1 MGVSMR
7 QSHKQPADGQRGT
20 SGSALDRLDLPKRV
34 IGVLLCAAA
43 TAAGAQTL
51 PVTPAQRAA
60 AEQVASSGVLLSDL
74 KADAPEFYTVR
85 RGDTLWDISK
95 IFLTSPWRWPQLWG
109 MNMTQVRNPHLIY
122 PGQELVLE
130 KADGRARL
138 RFGGPVLRGG
148 LAREEVP
155 VVRMSPTMR
164 YDALGDNALPM
175 LKAHLIEPFL
185 AEPLVVNEAT
195 FSFAPRLVAA
205 QDERVLLA
213 RGDRAYARSSNEM
226 LPLSVAPGEP
236 REWRMFRQATPLKDP
251 GTGEILGYEAH
262 YLGRARL
269 VRGEGSAASVVADDA
284 TRTEVVPATV
294 DIVDAKE
301 EMRVGDR
308 MLPEPPKQL
317 VSYVPHAP
325 VLPLEGG
332 RIVSV
337 YGSAVVNAAQNQ
349 VVTINRGTRDGI
361 ESGHV
366 LAILS
371 NGGTVVDK
379 TLASRPIMRLP
390 DERNGLLM
398 VFRPFERVSYA
409 LIVQTV
415 SGVKVGDRI
424 TNPN

>member
-1 MGVSMR
+1 MQESYNGMHHNSGKAAVRLGACAMGVLAAAALLS
-7 QSHKQPADGQRGT
+7 AA
-20 SGSALDRLDLPKRV
+20 GSA
-34 IGVLLCAAA
+34 AAQA
-43 TAAGAQTL
+43 L
-51 PVTPAQRAA
+51 PVTTAQRAA
-60 AEQVASSGVLLSDL
+60 AEQVADSGVLLSDL

-95 IFLTSPWRWPQLWG
+95 IFLTSPWQWPQLWG
-109 MNMTQVRNPHLIY
+109 MNMAQVRNPHLIY
-122 PGQELVLE
+122 PGQDLVLE
-130 KADGRARL
+130 RADGRARL
-138 RFGGPVLRGG
+138 RFGKGLVLRGG
-148 LAREEVP
+148 PSREDVP
-155 VVRMSPTMR
+155 VVRVSPTLR
-164 YDALGDNALPM
+164 YDALGDNALPT

-185 AEPLVVNEAT
+185 AEPLVVDEAT
-195 FSFAPRLVAA
+195 FNFAPRLVAA
-205 QDERVLLA
+205 QGERVLLA
-213 RGDRAYARSSNEM
+213 RGDRAYGRSSNEL
-226 LPLSVAPGEP
+226 LPLSVVPGEP
-236 REWRMFRQATPLKDP
+236 RDWRVFRQATPLKDP
-251 GTGEILGYEAH
+251 GTGEILGHEAH

-269 VRGEGSAASVVADDA
+269 VRGEGTVGSVVADEA
-284 TRTEVVPATV
+284 TPPEIVPATL
-294 DIVDAKE
+294 DIVAAKE

-308 MLPEPPKQL
+308 LLPEPPRQL

-325 VLPLEGG
+325 VLPMEGG

-371 NGGTVVDK
+371 NGGMVPDK
-379 TLASRPIMRLP
+379 TLASRPMMRLP

-424 TNPN
+424 ANPN

>member
-1 MGVSMR
+1 MR
-7 QSHKQPADGQRGT
+7 ESDDRPVHGKGAAATTRTRPAA
-20 SGSALDRLDLPKRV
+20 ALKLLACA
-34 IGVLLCAAA
+34 LLCAGA
-43 TAAGAQTL
+43 TAAAAQNL
-51 PVTPAQRAA
+51 SVTPAQRAA

-74 KADAPEFYTVR
+74 KSDAPEFYTVR

-95 IFLTSPWRWPQLWG
+95 LFLTSPWRWPQLWG
-109 MNMTQVRNPHLIY
+109 MNMAQVRNPHLIY

-138 RFGGPVLRGG
+138 RFGGPLLRGG
-148 LAREEVP
+148 PARDEVP
-155 VVRMSPTMR
+155 VVRISPTLR
-164 YDALGDNALPM
+164 YDALGNDALPM

-195 FSFAPRLVAA
+195 FNLAPRLVAA
-205 QDERVLLA
+205 QDQRVLLA
-213 RGDRAYARSSNEM
+213 RGDRAYARSSGEV
-226 LPLSVAPGEP
+226 LPLSVEPGQP
-236 REWRMFRQATPLKDP
+236 RDWRVFRQATPLIDP
-251 GTGEILGYEAH
+251 GTGEILGFEAH
-262 YLGRARL
+262 YLGRGRL
-269 VRGEGSAASVVADDA
+269 MRGEGTIDSVVVDEK
-284 TRTEVVPATV
+284 TRTDIVPATV
-294 DIVDAKE
+294 DIVAAKE
-301 EMRVGDR
+301 EMRIGDR
-308 MLPEPPKQL
+308 LLPEPPKQL
-317 VSYVPHAP
+317 VNYVPHAP

-349 VVTINRGTRDGI
+349 VVTINKGTLDGI

-371 NGGTVVDK
+371 NGGMVADQ
-379 TLASRPIMRLP
+379 TLTSRPLMRLP

-415 SGVKVGDRI
+415 SGVKVGDRVA
-424 TNPN
+424 NPN

>member
-1 MGVSMR
+1 MRAFDNGDVRVSGG
-7 QSHKQPADGQRGT
+7 K
-20 SGSALDRLDLPKRV
+20 
-34 IGVLLCAAA
+34 AAA
-43 TAAGAQTL
+43 GPGPHDLARLLAGLALVGAAAVGAQTL
-51 PVTPAQRAA
+51 PVTPAQRVA
-60 AEQVASSGVLLSDL
+60 AEQVASTGVLLSDL

-109 MNMTQVRNPHLIY
+109 MNMEQVRNPHRIY

-130 KADGRARL
+130 RADGRARL
-138 RFGGPVLRGG
+138 RFGKAPMLRGG
-148 LAREEVP
+148 PSRDDVP
-155 VVRMSPTMR
+155 VVRVSPTMR
-164 YDALGDNALPM
+164 YDALGDSALPM

-185 AEPLVVNEAT
+185 AEPLVVDEAT
-195 FSFAPRLVAA
+195 FNFAPRLVAA
-205 QDERVLLA
+205 QDQRVLLT
-213 RGDRAYARSSNEM
+213 RGDRAYGRSGNEL
-226 LPLSVAPGEP
+226 LPLTVAPGEP
-236 REWRMFRQATPLKDP
+236 RDWRVFRQATPLKDP
-251 GTGEILGYEAH
+251 GTGEILGFEAH

-269 VRGEGSAASVVADDA
+269 VRGEGTNDSVVADEA
-284 TRTEVVPATV
+284 TGPEIVPATL
-294 DIVDAKE
+294 DIVATKE
-301 EMRVGDR
+301 EMRIGDR
-308 MLPEPPKQL
+308 LLPEPPKQL
-317 VSYVPHAP
+317 ISYVPHAP
-325 VLPLEGG
+325 VLPMEGG

-349 VVTINRGTRDGI
+349 VVAINRGTRDGI

-371 NGGTVVDK
+371 NGGIVADT
-379 TLASRPIMRLP
+379 TLTSRPPMRLP

-424 TNPN
+424 ANPN

>member
-1 MGVSMR
+1 MQESHNGV
-7 QSHKQPADGQRGT
+7 HGG
-20 SGSALDRLDLPKRV
+20 SGETALRLSPCAV
-34 IGVLLCAAA
+34 GGVLAVIALLGSVA
-43 TAAGAQTL
+43 TAAAQAL

-60 AEQVASSGVLLSDL
+60 AEQVADSGVLLSDL

-109 MNMTQVRNPHLIY
+109 MNMAQVRNPHLIY
-122 PGQELVLE
+122 PGQDLVLE
-130 KADGRARL
+130 RADGRARL
-138 RFGGPVLRGG
+138 RFGKGPVLRGG
-148 LAREEVP
+148 PSREDVP
-155 VVRMSPTMR
+155 VVRMSPTLR
-164 YDALGDNALPM
+164 YNALGDSALPM

-185 AEPLVVNEAT
+185 AEPLVVDEAT
-195 FSFAPRLVAA
+195 FNFAPRLVAA
-205 QDERVLLA
+205 QGERVLLA
-213 RGDRAYARSSNEM
+213 RGDRAYGRSSNEL

-236 REWRMFRQATPLKDP
+236 RDWRLFRQATPLKDP
-251 GTGEILGYEAH
+251 GTGEILGFEAH

-269 VRGEGSAASVVADDA
+269 VRGEGTVDSVVTDEAA
-284 TRTEVVPATV
+284 RSAIVPATL
-294 DIVDAKE
+294 DIVAAKE
-301 EMRVGDR
+301 EMRIGDR
-308 MLPEPPKQL
+308 LLPEPPRQL
-317 VSYVPHAP
+317 TSYVPHAP
-325 VLPLEGG
+325 VQPMDGG

-371 NGGTVVDK
+371 NGGVVADK
-379 TLASRPIMRLP
+379 TLTSRPLMRLP

-424 TNPN
+424 ANPN